1 MSVKETISNESEI
14 IDFKEN
20 QFADF
25 EDSNNLQVII
35 HDLEKNLDSP
45 EKKNFLRVLSNDY
58 DLNSSKSPGF
68 LSPILTEDLL
78 IDENID
84 FLMCENE
91 ELENLGCE
99 SVSVSMNYTKSA
111 VESPCSS
118 IFQSFAELNLL
129 VNSMP
134 QSICESISMQRRSFE
149 SQYGKKFLLRI
160 PSFKDFQVKCDKEH
174 LIVEEMPGESEW
186 CSENGLKRS
195 VAETNDVGLSG
206 RQDEICIDSKGN
218 YCTCVWCVLF

>member
-68 LSPILTEDLL
+68 LSPILTEEML
-78 IDENID
+78 INENID

-91 ELENLGCE
+91 EMENWEGG
-99 SVSVSMNYTKSA
+99 SASVSMNYTKSA
-111 VESPCSS
+111 VESPGSS

-129 VNSMP
+129 VNSVP
-134 QSICESISMQRRSFE
+134 QSVCESISMQRRSFE

-160 PSFKDFQVKCDKEH
+160 PSLKDFQAKHDKEH
-174 LIVEEMPGESEW
+174 LIVEELPGESEGY
-186 CSENGLKRS
+186 SENGLKRS
-195 VAETNDVGLSG
+195 VAETNDLGLSG
-206 RQDEICIDSKGN
+206 RQDEICLESKGN
-218 YCTCVWCVLF
+218 YCTCVWCTTF